1 MKKKNLILNGCLAL
15 GMGLM
20 FTQCNGNNATQTN
33 TVAPQNTVAQENGG
47 LKIAYVE
54 VDSLIAKYQFCIEM
68 NEEMVKKEENVRA
81 TLNDK
86 GKQLENEQKEF
97 QYKYENNAFTQNRA
111 QEEYNR
117 LMKKAQELEV
127 LKTRL
132 AEELATENAKNN
144 LQLRDS
150 IDNFL
155 KEYNKDKKYSFII
168 SNAGYDNLL
177 YADPAYNIT
186 QEIVDGLNKRYVS
199 KKK

>member
-1 MKKKNLILNGCLAL
+1 MKAKNYVLNGCAALAI
-15 GMGLM
+15 GLM
-20 FTQCNGNNATQTN
+20 VAGCNGKQES
-33 TVAPQNTVAQENGG
+33 TVAASNAPAGTQQEVAGG

-54 VDSLIAKYQFCIEM
+54 VDSLLSKYDFCIEM

-86 GKQLENEQKEF
+86 RKQLENEQKDF

-117 LMKKAQELEV
+117 LMKKAQELDV
-127 LKTRL
+127 LQARL
-132 AEELATENAKNN
+132 AEELAVESQKNT

-150 IDNFL
+150 IKNFL
-155 KEYNKDKKYSFII
+155 EIYNKDKKYSFIL
-168 SNAGYDNLL
+168 SNTGFDNLL
-177 YADPAYNIT
+177 YADQAYNIT
-186 QEIVDGLNKRYVS
+186 DEIVEGLNKRYT

>member
-1 MKKKNLILNGCLAL
+1 MKKMNLILNGCLAL
-15 GMGLM
+15 GLGLM
-20 FTQCNGNNATQTN
+20 FAQCNGNKENTTS
-33 TVAPQNTVAQENGG
+33 TVASQPQAVQETSG

-54 VDSLIAKYQFCIEM
+54 VDSLIAKYQFCIDM

-117 LMKKAQELEV
+117 LMKKAQDLEV
-127 LKTRL
+127 YKTRL

-155 KEYNKDKKYSFII
+155 KEYNKEKQYSFII

-186 QEIVDGLNKRYVS
+186 QEIIDGLNKRYVS

>member
-1 MKKKNLILNGCLAL
+1 
-15 GMGLM
+15 
-20 FTQCNGNNATQTN
+20 
-33 TVAPQNTVAQENGG
+33 
-47 LKIAYVE
+47 
-54 VDSLIAKYQFCIEM
+54 
-68 NEEMVKKEENVRA
+68 
-81 TLNDK
+81 
-86 GKQLENEQKEF
+86 
-97 QYKYENNAFTQNRA
+97 
-111 QEEYNR
+111 
-117 LMKKAQELEV
+117 MKKAQDLEV

-150 IDNFL
+150 IDHFL
-155 KEYNKDKKYSFII
+155 KEYNKEKQYSFII

>member
-1 MKKKNLILNGCLAL
+1 MKTKNYVLNGCAALAI
-15 GMGLM
+15 GWMVAG
-20 FTQCNGNNATQTN
+20 CNGKQEN
-33 TVAPQNTVAQENGG
+33 TVAAGNAPAGTQQEVADG

-54 VDSLIAKYQFCIEM
+54 VDSLLSKYNFCIEM

-86 GKQLENEQKEF
+86 RKQLENEQKDF

-117 LMKKAQELEV
+117 LMKKAQELDV
-127 LKTRL
+127 LQARL
-132 AEELATENAKNN
+132 AEELAVESQKNT

-150 IDNFL
+150 IKNFL
-155 KEYNKDKKYSFII
+155 EIYNKDKKYSFIL
-168 SNAGYDNLL
+168 SNTGIDKLL
-177 YADPAYNIT
+177 YADQAYNIT
-186 QEIVDGLNKRYVS
+186 DEIVEGLNKRYT